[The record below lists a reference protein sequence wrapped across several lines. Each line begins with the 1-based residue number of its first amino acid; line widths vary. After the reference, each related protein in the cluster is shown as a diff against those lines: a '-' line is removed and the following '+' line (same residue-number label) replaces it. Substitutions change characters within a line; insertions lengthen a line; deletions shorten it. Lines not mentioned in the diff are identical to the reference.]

1 MFWFWLNVPLMVV
14 FLGLWAG
21 VPLWHTL
28 RRWNAELNAKHAE
41 LGVGVIPAQV
51 VAPPAPA
58 AAAVPEVGRLAYA
71 GAGDPR

>member
-14 FLGLWAG
+14 VFGLWAG

-41 LGVGVIPAQV
+41 LGLG
-51 VAPPAPA
+51 VAPAPVSAPQAPA
-58 AAAVPEVGRLAYA
+58 ATAVDEAGRLAYA
-71 GAGDPR
+71 